1 VFPWLTIIGLLP
13 LIGGLA
19 MIFVRGTVA
28 KQVGLAFSLVTLV
41 LAIIVAISYR
51 PRAGFQFVENVT
63 WIKAIGAHYALGL
76 DGIGLTL
83 LLLTAFLTPV
93 VIIAS
98 WNDPDLPKPGEAESI
113 THRWGAHV
121 FIGLILAVEGFA
133 LFAFTA
139 TDVFLFYLFFEVI
152 LFPMYFLIGGFGG
165 SRRGFAASKFLLF
178 GLFGGF
184 VMLAAVIGL
193 GIVSAQAGT
202 PSYLLTDLVNLH
214 LPTNVERWLFIGFM
228 VAFAIKAPMV
238 PFHSWLPDSV
248 EQSTPGGAVM
258 LAGVMDK
265 LGTFA
270 MIRFCLQLFPEASK
284 WATPVVMVLA
294 IISIIY
300 GALMAVGSRDL
311 HRLIGWTSVS
321 HFGFIVLGIFALTTQ
336 SATGATFYMLNHGLS
351 TAALFFA
358 AGFMIKRR
366 GSRDIS
372 DFGGVV
378 KLAPL
383 LGGLLLFAALSA
395 LALPGM
401 SNFISEFMV
410 LAGTFSR
417 HPAYAVVATIG
428 IVLAA
433 LYALIMYQRTA
444 TGQPTPAVVEKFT
457 TDLAGRERLALIP
470 LAIVILVFGFFPKPF
485 LTIINPTVTATLQQ
499 HVGVTDPQ
507 PHAGSEGGR

>member
-1 VFPWLTIIGLLP
+1 
-13 LIGGLA
+13 
-19 MIFVRGTVA
+19 
-28 KQVGLAFSLVTLV
+28 
-41 LAIIVAISYR
+41 
-51 PRAGFQFVENVT
+51 
-63 WIKAIGAHYALGL
+63 
-76 DGIGLTL
+76 
-83 LLLTAFLTPV
+83 
-93 VIIAS
+93 
-98 WNDPDLPKPGEAESI
+98 
-113 THRWGAHV
+113 
-121 FIGLILAVEGFA
+121 
-133 LFAFTA
+133 
-139 TDVFLFYLFFEVI
+139 
-152 LFPMYFLIGGFGG
+152 
-165 SRRGFAASKFLLF
+165 
-178 GLFGGF
+178 
-184 VMLAAVIGL
+184 
-193 GIVSAQAGT
+193 
-202 PSYLLTDLVNLH
+202 
-214 LPTNVERWLFIGFM
+214 
-228 VAFAIKAPMV
+228 
-238 PFHSWLPDSV
+238 
-248 EQSTPGGAVM
+248 

-336 SATGATFYMLNHGLS
+336 RATGGTFYMLNHGLS

-417 HPAYAVVATIG
+417 HPA
-428 IVLAA
+428 
-433 LYALIMYQRTA
+433 
-444 TGQPTPAVVEKFT
+444 
-457 TDLAGRERLALIP
+457 
-470 LAIVILVFGFFPKPF
+470 
-485 LTIINPTVTATLQQ
+485 
-499 HVGVTDPQ
+499 
-507 PHAGSEGGR
+507 